1 GAPFPHNHIPAE
13 HIAPVSRAVLQYLC
27 PLPNTAPANA
37 IANSYSANM
46 PTPITSDQGDFRID
60 QNMSTRQTMFV
71 RTTYKKRDVDDA
83 PTATQSVIAGAAHKP
98 ERYVSIK
105 IGRASCRERE
115 W

>member
-1 GAPFPHNHIPAE
+1 LS
-13 HIAPVSRAVLQYLC
+13 PVSTASHQYLF
-27 PLPNTAPANA
+27 PRPNTRPANA
-37 IANSYSANM
+37 IATNYSVNM
-46 PTPITSDQGDFRID
+46 PTPITSNQGDFRID

-71 RTTYKKRDVDDA
+71 RTTYKQRDVDDA
-83 PTATQSVIAGAAHKP
+83 PTATQAVIAGAAHKP